1 MAQDSPA
8 VRTYGNP
15 FQRPGQPAPALEPG
29 RFPDDPDFQQPGHSW
44 KNQFVGYE
52 PSVETIVRDRHA
64 FLNRGN
70 ERFGRATSNGG
81 GGLGPD
87 PMKDGPARPSLR
99 LVNRTFNAFYGNHAT
114 ANQDDLQRGYRTVS
128 TGQWAGQ
135 QDGSTSQIWGGT
147 PGFWIPYGSYAGYA
161 QGPIQGMQGPEI
173 GAQGDGPQ
181 LIPNSPPHGLHS
193 DTMQNAWPV
202 ISRFNATAQQRPVR
216 ADRPANSPIA
226 GQSFSQTV
234 LGQNQI
240 ANRVQTRPENPKAG
254 FSTSVP
260 GSNWRGV

>member
-1 MAQDSPA
+1 MPDIQA

-15 FQRPGQPAPALEPG
+15 FQRPGQPEPAKEPG
-29 RFPDDPDFQQPGHSW
+29 RFPNDPDFQQPGHSW
-44 KNQFVGYE
+44 KNQFAGYE
-52 PSVETIVRDRHA
+52 PSRETIVRDRHA
-64 FLNRGN
+64 FLNRGT

-99 LVNRTFNAFYGNHAT
+99 LVNRTFNPQQGTTAT
-114 ANQDDLQRGYRTVS
+114 SNQDDLSRGYRTVS
-128 TGQWAGQ
+128 TGEWAGQ

-147 PGFWIPYGSYAGYA
+147 PGLWIPYGSYAGYT
-161 QGPIQGMQGPEI
+161 QEPLSGIQGPEM

-181 LIPNSPPHGLHS
+181 LVPNSPPHGLHS
-193 DTMQNAWPV
+193 NTMQNMWPV
-202 ISRFNATAQQRPVR
+202 ISRYNVTAQQRPVR

-234 LGQNQI
+234 LGQNQL
-240 ANRVQTRPENPKAG
+240 ANRGGGRTETPRGG
-254 FSTSVP
+254 FSPRIP
-260 GSNWRGV
+260 GSNWRGA